1 MAFKAVKSSVCSG
14 DRLLRQNKEGCCP
27 RAELKRIQEE
37 TSS

>member
-1 MAFKAVKSSVCSG
+1 MAFKTVKFSVCNG
-14 DRLLRQNKEGCCP
+14 DRLLRQNEEGCSP